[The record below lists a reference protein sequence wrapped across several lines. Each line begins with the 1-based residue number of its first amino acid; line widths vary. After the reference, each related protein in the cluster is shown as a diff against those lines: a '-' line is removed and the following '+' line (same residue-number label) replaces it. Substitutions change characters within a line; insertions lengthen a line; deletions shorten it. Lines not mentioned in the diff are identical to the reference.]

1 MPPSVPPSAPVLGS
15 TARVGGLVAITS
27 RSVLRSAQVGQNHT
41 MAGKGSDAHLPCPT
55 PDLAMVSGGSETP
68 GVEPTGPPAFGTD
81 GFGVIF
87 FFLLKDQPSFS
98 VPVFSRLGHCLCR
111 LYVPRAPRGRR
122 LFPSRAPCHAGT
134 GQHISMEVGQP
145 GKVTPSLFSGFPPH
159 CHLQDT
165 APSIPGNPH
174 PGAKL
179 GIAQISQRF
188 RHFQSW
194 QNYR

>member
-134 GQHISMEVGQP
+134 GQHISMEVGHHTKPFLWVSSPLPFAGHRSQHP
-145 GKVTPSLFSGFPPH
+145 WEPTPWSQTGHSTNFPE
-159 CHLQDT
+159 
-165 APSIPGNPH
+165 I
-174 PGAKL
+174 
-179 GIAQISQRF
+179 
-188 RHFQSW
+188 
-194 QNYR
+194 